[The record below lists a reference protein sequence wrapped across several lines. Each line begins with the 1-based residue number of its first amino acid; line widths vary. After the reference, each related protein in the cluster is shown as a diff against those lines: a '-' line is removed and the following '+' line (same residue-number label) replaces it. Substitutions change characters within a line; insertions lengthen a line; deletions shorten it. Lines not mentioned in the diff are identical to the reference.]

1 MIKYR
6 ITMIKYRI
14 KEITYGNGNKQYNVE
29 CQQKFK
35 IGDSFL
41 SINQFLLFMFTIL
54 ITLGAALIVFVL
66 NILYYSIFPEWEYLQ
81 KFDTLDEAQLYIEQ
95 EEERDKEVFDKK
107 VKAEE
112 LKKAQK
118 IVSERVVKLR
128 EKDFE
133 LKD

>member
-1 MIKYR
+1 
-6 ITMIKYRI
+6 MIKYRI

-41 SINQFLLFMFTIL
+41 STNQFLLFMFKIL

-66 NILYYSIFPEWEYLQ
+66 NILFYSIFPEWEYLQ

-95 EEERDKEVFDKK
+95 EEERDKDVFDKK

>member
-1 MIKYR
+1 
-6 ITMIKYRI
+6 MIKYRI

-81 KFDTLDEAQLYIEQ
+81 TFDDLYEAQLYVEQ
-95 EEERDKEVFDKK
+95 EQERDKEAFEQEQ
-107 VKAEE
+107 KAKE

-118 IVSERVVKLR
+118 IVSERIVKLR
-128 EKDFE
+128 ERAFE
-133 LKD
+133 LPDYKL